1 MKGILLKYN
10 NHTYKL
16 SVASGA
22 SIVVGLNGRRDF
34 ECHLHTGAFD
44 PQRNSFIQWVG
55 EFVPSDVKL
64 SMTVGNIDAASEPI
78 RVEER
83 REECCCET
91 DNRMNDS
98 EEWENKLRRFRQLEA
113 IINGE

>member
-34 ECHLHTGAFD
+34 ECHLQAGAFD
-44 PQRNSFIQWVG
+44 AKKQLHSVG
-55 EFVPSDVKL
+55 
-64 SMTVGNIDAASEPI
+64 
-78 RVEER
+78 R
-83 REECCCET
+83 
-91 DNRMNDS
+91 
-98 EEWENKLRRFRQLEA
+98 
-113 IINGE
+113 